1 MVARGSGSA
10 TVARGVPGPVG
21 GFPSG
26 MDSNLE
32 AFSYN
37 PAHGSFAASPFP
49 AAAIPMMRIGGSSR
63 TEPNYRRKTD
73 SSRVKLTC
81 LTTV

>member
-1 MVARGSGSA
+1 MAHGSCD
-10 TVARGVPGPVG
+10 TVAHGFPRAVDR
-21 GFPSG
+21 FPSG

-63 TEPNYRRKTD
+63 TEPNYCRQT
-73 SSRVKLTC
+73 SIGRVKLTC

>member
-37 PAHGSFAASPFP
+37 PTHGSFAAL
-49 AAAIPMMRIGGSSR
+49 A
-63 TEPNYRRKTD
+63 
-73 SSRVKLTC
+73 VQLTA
-81 LTTV
+81 LPIM

>member
-1 MVARGSGSA
+1 MAHGSCD
-10 TVARGVPGPVG
+10 TVAHGFPRAVDR
-21 GFPSG
+21 FPSG

-49 AAAIPMMRIGGSSR
+49 AAAIPMVRKGGSSR
-63 TEPNYRRKTD
+63 TEPYYRWKTD